1 MRTWSWLRAGLIVLG
16 ASDVLIG
23 AWAYLLPHYFYND
36 VPTVAMNPPFSQH
49 FVSDVG
55 AFYLSQAVVL
65 ALAAIAMEPRL
76 VRAAL
81 AGYLTFALL
90 HLVFHVTH
98 LAGMPPHDAIGLTIA
113 LVLDAAIPA
122 ALLIIAGSRRRA

>member
-1 MRTWSWLRAGLIVLG
+1 MPARSWLRAGLIFFAAG
-16 ASDVLIG
+16 DVLIG
-23 AWAYLLPHYFYND
+23 AWAYLLPHYFYRN
-36 VPTVAMNPPFSQH
+36 VPTVALDPPFSQH

-55 AFYLSQAVVL
+55 AFYLAQAVVL
-65 ALAAIAMEPRL
+65 GLAAIAMEPRL

-81 AGYLTFALL
+81 AGYVTFALL

-98 LAGMPPHDAIGLTIA
+98 LAGKPPHDTVALTTA